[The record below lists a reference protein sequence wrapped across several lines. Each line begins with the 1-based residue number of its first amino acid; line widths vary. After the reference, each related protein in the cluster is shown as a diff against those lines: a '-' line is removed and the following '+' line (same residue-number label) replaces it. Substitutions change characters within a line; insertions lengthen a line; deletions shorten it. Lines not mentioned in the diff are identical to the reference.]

1 MQNRILI
8 SELGFDD
15 LTEFFL
21 NFRKVAAK
29 LRQLDVTGKS
39 LSEALIFAS
48 TKPQYDDRL
57 LIELQVQNMKILRSN
72 LGTTR
77 VSTKMH
83 TTVSCA
89 TRHCRVPHNKHCTK
103 KLCRVAHDKFHDI
116 IFPNEKCVV
125 CHTTRSSSA
134 TRHIL
139 LLLWKIKY
147 LRRVHFSILN

>member
-8 SELGFDD
+8 SELGFDN

-57 LIELQVQNMKILRSN
+57 LIELR
-72 LGTTR
+72 
-77 VSTKMH
+77 
-83 TTVSCA
+83 
-89 TRHCRVPHNKHCTK
+89 
-103 KLCRVAHDKFHDI
+103 
-116 IFPNEKCVV
+116 
-125 CHTTRSSSA
+125 
-134 TRHIL
+134 
-139 LLLWKIKY
+139 
-147 LRRVHFSILN
+147 LNT